1 MNRLYHYLQTMA
13 LCLLMPATFCID
25 TQAQWVDITKYYL
38 SNTGFDNGSDQ
49 GWTYWFN
56 GGTCNRREGS
66 MEFWNNNSFDIH
78 QDLTGLT
85 NGHYRLS
92 VQSYY
97 RCQDNQQGYND
108 YKNGTENITAVMYA
122 GSKEQKLLSVYT
134 FAFNQNEWGTW
145 SPDNRS
151 YYPNTME
158 AARKAFD
165 QGQYW
170 NIMEFDVTDG
180 AISIGL
186 KNNHYIYSNW
196 CIFDNFK
203 LEVSSQSLTPAAN
216 ITINAAST
224 ELIIGESTP
233 LTVNFSPDNTTIK
246 RVTWASNNA
255 DVATIDDHGILMAMG
270 QGQAVIT
277 ATAIDGG
284 GATASVTI
292 TVTDNP
298 ATAASLVINEI
309 MASNIDLA
317 VSPAFNFDGWIELY
331 NPTDKAVSLK
341 GLYISDDPLTTHKWQ
356 MNSRAGVI
364 PAHGFKLVWF
374 DSAELC
380 ADNAPFKLDTDGGTL
395 IISNPQGTI
404 IAQQD
409 FPEALERVAY
419 ARTTDG
425 GETWALTADATPGRS
440 NATAAFADTQLP
452 APTTDI
458 QSCLFSNSLTINIGT
473 TEGATVR
480 YTTDGTL
487 PTMNNGTTLNGNTMT
502 ISKTTSLRLRQFQD
516 GMLPSKVTT
525 RSYIYKDKDY
535 QLPVISVVADP
546 KFLYDDSIGVMV
558 QGVNGRTGNGQRT
571 PCNWNMDWERP
582 VNMSF
587 IAADGTMTLNQ
598 DVNLE
603 MAGGWSRAF
612 TPHSFKLKGN
622 KELGGNK
629 NLNYPFFTAKP
640 FIRNRTLQIRNG
652 GNDTGCRI
660 KDAALQSI
668 IQTSGIDID
677 LQSYQPIHEFI
688 NGKYMGVLNMREP
701 NNKHYVYANYG
712 WDEEDIDQF
721 EMSPDSGYVQK
732 CGNEDAFNRLCE
744 LSANAADPV
753 AYNEILQLLDI
764 DEYINYMAMEM
775 YVGNTDW
782 PQNNIKGFRHING
795 KFRFVSFDLDHAF
808 NTANSFSTFD
818 SKKIYTFDEIYD
830 TGLRET
836 EEIKMV
842 TIFDNLLLNDDFK
855 SRFIDAFTIMG
866 GSVFEKQRAD
876 AVIDSLV
883 NKVNPM
889 MALEGGSASYTAN
902 QLKESIKGRNAT
914 MMNTIANYSPMGLKS
929 TAKYNIT
936 LTSNIKGAL
945 LLING
950 MRIPTGEFC
959 GLAFANTTISAVAPA
974 GYTFKGWRNMNS
986 SYESYF
992 TTNEAFAL
1000 NADNLCLKAVFDPM
1014 TDEERTLAGIH
1025 PVCIN
1030 EISASNDIF
1039 VNDYFKKA
1047 DWVELYNTTDYD
1059 IDLEGMYI
1067 SDDAAKPYKSK
1078 ITKGDTQTNTIIP
1091 AHGHMIVWCDK
1102 QNAKSQLHASFKI
1115 SGDGGTIYLSAAD
1128 KTWTDSLSYPAHDEF
1143 SSVGRYPDGASKVFV
1158 MHRPTIA
1165 TTNIATSYMQ
1175 EYDPVATGM
1184 DGCRH
1189 DGTDMV
1195 TIQVQLGRLAISGN
1209 GMISVEIYSVS
1220 GQRVGMAIVDGTGK
1234 GYISTSHLQQGCY
1247 IAKATDGSGNQS
1259 VCKFSISHNLR

>member
-1 MNRLYHYLQTMA
+1 M
-13 LCLLMPATFCID
+13 CID
-25 TQAQWVDITKYYL
+25 AQTQWVDITTYFIT
-38 SNTGFDNGSDQ
+38 NPGFDNGSDL
-49 GWTYWFN
+49 GWTYWYN

-78 QDLTGLT
+78 QDLSGLT

-97 RCQDNQQGYND
+97 RCQDNKQGYQD

-122 GSKEQKLLSVYT
+122 GAKEQKLLSVYS
-134 FAFNQNEWGTW
+134 FAFDKYEWGTW

-151 YYPNTME
+151 HFPNTME

-165 QGQYW
+165 QKQYW
-170 NIMEFDVTDG
+170 NTMEFDVTDG
-180 AISIGL
+180 SISIGL

-203 LEVSSQSLTPAAN
+203 LEVSSQSITTASS
-216 ITINAAST
+216 ITINADNK
-224 ELIIGESTP
+224 ELITGQSTP
-233 LTVNFSPDNTTIK
+233 LSVTFSPDNTTIK

-255 DVATIDDHGILMAMG
+255 DVVTIDDQGMVTAIA

-284 GATASVTI
+284 GATASITI

-298 ATAASLVINEI
+298 ATAASLIINEI

-341 GLYISDDPLTTHKWQ
+341 GIYISDDALSPLKWQ
-356 MNSRAGVI
+356 MSHRAGII
-364 PAHGFKLVWF
+364 PAHGYKLVWF

-395 IISNPQGTI
+395 IISDPQGAI

-425 GETWALTADATPGRS
+425 GETWALTADATPGMS
-440 NATAAFADTQLP
+440 NATATFADTQLP
-452 APTTDI
+452 APATNI
-458 QSCLFSNSLTINIGT
+458 QSCLFTSPLTLTIDGS
-473 TEGATVR
+473 EGAIVR

-487 PTMNNGTTLNGNTMT
+487 PTMTNGTTLNGNNIT
-502 ISKTTSLRLRQFQD
+502 ISQTTSLRLRQFKD
-516 GMLPSKVTT
+516 GMLPSQVTT

-558 QGVNGRTGNGQRT
+558 KGVNGRTGNGQRT
-571 PCNWNMDWERP
+571 PCNWNMDWDRP

-587 IAADGTMTLNQ
+587 IAADGTMAFNQ

-603 MAGGWSRAF
+603 MAGGWSRAY

-622 KELGGNK
+622 KKLGGNK

-660 KDAALQSI
+660 KDAAIQSI

-677 LQSYQPIHEFI
+677 LQSYQPIHEFV

-775 YVGNTDW
+775 YVGSTDW

-795 KFRFVSFDLDHAF
+795 KFRFVSFDLDFAF
-808 NTANSFSTFD
+808 NTSNSFNVFD
-818 SKKIYTFDEIYD
+818 QKKIYTFDEIYD

-842 TIFDNLLLNDDFK
+842 TLFDNLLLNDDFK
-855 SRFIDAFTIMG
+855 RRFIDAYTIMG
-866 GSVFEKQRAD
+866 GSIFEQQRAQ
-876 AVIDSLV
+876 AIVDSLV
-883 NKVNPM
+883 NRVNPM
-889 MALEGGSASYTAN
+889 MALEGGSASHSAN
-902 QLKESIKGRNAT
+902 QIKESLKNRNAI
-914 MMNTIANYSPMGLKS
+914 MMNTIADYSPMGLKS
-929 TAKYNIT
+929 TSRYNIS
-936 LTSNIKGAL
+936 LTSDNKAGLIF
-945 LLING
+945 ING
-950 MRIPTGEFC
+950 MRIPTGEFS
-959 GLAFANTTISAVAPA
+959 GLAFANTTISAIAPA
-974 GYTFKGWRNMNS
+974 GYTFKGWQDMNNS
-986 SYESYF
+986 ERFF

-1000 NADNLCLKAVFDPM
+1000 NTDNLNLRAVFSPM
-1014 TDEERTLAGIH
+1014 SDEERTATGIH

-1047 DWVELYNTTDYD
+1047 DWVELYNTTNHD

-1078 ITKGDTQTNTIIP
+1078 ITKGDTNTPTIIP
-1091 AHGHMIVWCDK
+1091 AHGHVLVWCDK
-1102 QNAKSQLHASFKI
+1102 QAPKSQIHASFKI

-1128 KTWTDSLSYPAHDEF
+1128 KSWTDSLSYPAHDEF
-1143 SSVGRYPDGASKVFV
+1143 SSVGRYPDGSDKVFV

-1175 EYDPVATGM
+1175 EYDHTATGM
-1184 DGCRH
+1184 AGCRH
-1189 DGTDMV
+1189 NGNDQV
-1195 TIQVQLGRLAISGN
+1195 TINVQLGRLAVSGN
-1209 GMISVEIYSVS
+1209 GTINVVIYAVS
-1220 GQRVGMAIVDGTGK
+1220 GQKVGMATVNGIDK
-1234 GYISTSHLQQGCY
+1234 GYISTSHLPQGCY

-1259 VCKFSISHNLR
+1259 VCKFSTSHNLR